1 MLTNILFL
9 LAALVCEILGTIG
22 GFGSS
27 VFFVPVAQFFY
38 SFQLV
43 LGITAVLHVFS
54 NISKLFLF
62 GKHIYY
68 RLMLYYGIPGV
79 LFVIAGAYL
88 TTKIKLEWAQFTLGL
103 FLVIFSIVLLYYD
116 QLKFNATKSNAVIS
130 GTFAGFIAGFSG
142 TGGAIRGISMA
153 AFALPKNVFVATSAA
168 IDLGIDLSRSVV
180 YISNDYFPIELL
192 WMIPFLLLISFVGS
206 YIGKKLLNHIDETL
220 FRKFVLLLV
229 LSIGSVTL
237 YLESIKLFQG

>member
-1 MLTNILFL
+1 
-9 LAALVCEILGTIG
+9 
-22 GFGSS
+22 
-27 VFFVPVAQFFY
+27 
-38 SFQLV
+38 
-43 LGITAVLHVFS
+43 
-54 NISKLFLF
+54 
-62 GKHIYY
+62 
-68 RLMLYYGIPGV
+68 
-79 LFVIAGAYL
+79 
-88 TTKIKLEWAQFTLGL
+88 
-103 FLVIFSIVLLYYD
+103 
-116 QLKFNATKSNAVIS
+116 
-130 GTFAGFIAGFSG
+130 
-142 TGGAIRGISMA
+142 MA

-237 YLESIKLFQG
+237 

>member
-1 MLTNILFL
+1 
-9 LAALVCEILGTIG
+9 
-22 GFGSS
+22 
-27 VFFVPVAQFFY
+27 
-38 SFQLV
+38 
-43 LGITAVLHVFS
+43 
-54 NISKLFLF
+54 
-62 GKHIYY
+62 
-68 RLMLYYGIPGV
+68 
-79 LFVIAGAYL
+79 
-88 TTKIKLEWAQFTLGL
+88 
-103 FLVIFSIVLLYYD
+103 LYYD

-237 YLESIKLFQG
+237 YLESIKLFHG